1 MRKSLLIAAMAGLAF
16 VGCTESD
23 LDQSVST
30 QQAISFSAP
39 VVRPNTKAAQ
49 EVGNRYDTG
58 LQFNVWGHWFVDNY
72 TSFEDGELYIDE
84 ATAKY
89 DVGQGNT
96 WCPLNKNDYYY
107 YWPKN
112 GTITFS
118 AYSPASEKMKA
129 ATNVGASGLTIKD
142 YVVDNTKPNND
153 MEDVLFSERAYNKI
167 ASTGTNS
174 PYSGV
179 DIQFRHALSSI
190 LFSAKVG
197 KNFTYSG
204 TQIRIKEIYLSNVAS
219 TATFNQNLVDDNDET
234 TTLPT
239 TQGHST
245 NEAAWTEPKNFVVYN
260 VDNAE
265 KILENGAEPWYFC
278 TADGSKPQVF
288 GTVGN
293 EYRYSDL
300 ILIPQ
305 NLENVVLTIKYT
317 IQSTDSKEL
326 PQTYTKTFTDADEWI
341 MGYRYIYNISFDFD
355 PITLAP
361 MVSVFVDATETG
373 LNVPQ
378 QNPWDDEAW

>member
-1 MRKSLLIAAMAGLAF
+1 M
-16 VGCTESD
+16 
-23 LDQSVST
+23 
-30 QQAISFSAP
+30 
-39 VVRPNTKAAQ
+39 
-49 EVGNRYDTG
+49 
-58 LQFNVWGHWFVDNY
+58 QFNVWGHWFEGNY
-72 TSFEDGELYIDE
+72 TSFNDGKKYIDE

-96 WCPLNKNDYYY
+96 WCPLNSKDYYY

-118 AYSPASEKMKA
+118 AYSPASDKMKTA
-129 ATNVGASGLTIKD
+129 ADIKATGIVLNG
-142 YVVDNTKPNND
+142 YVVDNSDNTK

-179 DIQFRHALSSI
+179 DIKFHHALSSI

-197 KNFTYSG
+197 SNTHTYDG
-204 TQIRIKEIYLSNVAS
+204 TQIRIQKITLSNVAS
-219 TATFNQNLVDDNDET
+219 KAYFAQNLENADGET

-245 NEAAWTEPKNFVVYN
+245 NEAAWTGHTSMVQYT
-260 VDNAE
+260 VDNTA
-265 KILENGAEPWYFC
+265 KILENGAGPWYFC
-278 TADGSKPQVF
+278 TSDGSKPQVF

-317 IQSTDSKEL
+317 IQSTDSEEL
-326 PQTYTKTFTDADEWI
+326 PQTYTHEFTAADEWI
-341 MGYRYIYNISFDFD
+341 MGYRYIYNILFDFD

-373 LNVPQ
+373 TELIVPQ
-378 QNPWDDEAW
+378 Q